1 MYMLRTEQS
10 DRVHD
15 YVLNTSRINHYGNGF
30 CKTPPVG
37 LHCNTTFEQTNVID
51 VDAFLRNGSQSF
63 AITPKSAEWSSNIA
77 ANVSTSFDIAIPEL
91 DLREC
96 KSVKTISK
104 IENDRWNEPTPMSN
118 PQPALLNVNQILG
131 IDTRQFIKYG
141 ANV

>member
-1 MYMLRTEQS
+1 MTRTAQS

-15 YVLNTSRINHYGNGF
+15 YVMNSSRINQYGNGF

-37 LHCNTTFEQTNVID
+37 LHCNTTFEQTGVID
-51 VDAFLRNGSQSF
+51 VDTFLRNGSQSF
-63 AITPKSAEWSSNIA
+63 AITPKSADCSSNVS
-77 ANVSTSFDIAIPEL
+77 ANISTNFDFAISEF

-104 IENDRWNEPTPMSN
+104 VENDRWNEPTPMSN
-118 PQPALLNVNQILG
+118 PQPGLLNVNEILG
-131 IDTRQFIKYG
+131 IDTRQLIKYG